1 MTEMTAL
8 LSSIYRHGIWIGFL
22 AFVVSVYLL
31 AHCISGVIRT
41 ERRARL
47 FSVPLVESQEVELA
61 EAGPVVL
68 AMEGPILSRRFARL
82 EYELVGPD
90 GAPVSM
96 RSVLFRARTT
106 GFTKA
111 TMTLKELEIATP
123 GRHLFRIHG
132 LDGSRPGDAECSMV
146 FMRPHLATTMGYVL
160 GIVFSSMVAIAS
172 LVLFLLRIAQGRT
185 G

>member
-1 MTEMTAL
+1 MAEMMAL
-8 LSSIYRHGIWIGFL
+8 LSSLYRHGIWIGFFSF
-22 AFVVSVYLL
+22 AVSAYLL
-31 AHCISGVIRT
+31 AHCIAGVIRT
-41 ERRARL
+41 ERQARL

-68 AMEGPILSRRFARL
+68 AMEGPMLSRRFARL

-90 GAPVSM
+90 GAPVGM
-96 RSVLFRARTT
+96 RSVLFRTRTT

-111 TMTLKELEIATP
+111 TMTLKELEVATP

-132 LDGSRPGDAECSMV
+132 LDGSRPGDDGCSMV
-146 FMRPHLATTMGYVL
+146 FMRPHLATTMSYVL
-160 GIVFSSMVAIAS
+160 GIVFSSMFAIGS
-172 LVLFLLRIAQGRT
+172 LVLFLLRVVQGRM

>member
-1 MTEMTAL
+1 MAEMMAL
-8 LSSIYRHGIWIGFL
+8 LSSIYRHGIWIGFF
-22 AFVVSVYLL
+22 AFVVSAYLL
-31 AHCISGVIRT
+31 AHCIAGVIRT
-41 ERRARL
+41 ERQARL
-47 FSVPLVESQEVELA
+47 FSVPLVESQVVELA

-82 EYELVGPD
+82 EYELVGPH

-123 GRHLFRIHG
+123 GRHVFRIHG
-132 LDGSRPGDAECSMV
+132 LDGSRPGDDECSMV
-146 FMRPHLATTMGYVL
+146 FMRPHLATTMSYVL
-160 GIVFSSMVAIAS
+160 GIVFSSMFAIAS

>member
-1 MTEMTAL
+1 
-8 LSSIYRHGIWIGFL
+8 
-22 AFVVSVYLL
+22 VV
-31 AHCISGVIRT
+31 RT
-41 ERRARL
+41 ERQARL
-47 FSVPLVESQEVELA
+47 FSVPLVERQEVELA

-68 AMEGPILSRRFARL
+68 AMEGPILSRRFAGL
-82 EYELVGPD
+82 EYELVGPY
-90 GAPVSM
+90 GAPVGM

-132 LDGSRPGDAECSMV
+132 LDGSRPGDDGCSMV

-160 GIVFSSMVAIAS
+160 GIVFSSMFAVAG
-172 LVLFLLRIAQGRT
+172 LVLFLLRIVQGRM